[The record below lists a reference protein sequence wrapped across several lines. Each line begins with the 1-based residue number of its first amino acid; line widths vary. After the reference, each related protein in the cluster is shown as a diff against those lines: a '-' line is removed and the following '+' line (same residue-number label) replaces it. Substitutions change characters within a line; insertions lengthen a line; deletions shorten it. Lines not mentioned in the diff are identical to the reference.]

1 LNDDEILEAV
11 SRQLNHT
18 AKNMG
23 YRALT
28 ASVRE
33 ETGENVSSVKVM
45 EAVRELD
52 PEGVARRQKHL
63 RPSHHFGS
71 SLSQERGKGAPGA
84 NLPAALLAE
93 CNNIPVPKTVSSGT
107 KRKATCTSTA
117 VEVSKKQ
124 RTSSSTG
131 VPAPVEDLIGQV
143 GSDKKFH

>member
-1 LNDDEILEAV
+1 LNDEEILEAV

-52 PEGVARRQKHL
+52 PDGVARRRKQKHL
-63 RPSHHFGS
+63 RINYATMGPNQTWHFDGWDKTAS
-71 SLSQERGKGAPGA
+71 AGFAISGCIDGFSRKVSP
-84 NLPAALLAE
+84 PYLLCLFA
-93 CNNIPVPKTVSSGT
+93 K
-107 KRKATCTSTA
+107 
-117 VEVSKKQ
+117 
-124 RTSSSTG
+124 
-131 VPAPVEDLIGQV
+131 L
-143 GSDKKFH
+143 